1 MAGLTYYTKEGL
13 ENLKNE
19 LHTNKAVDRPFI
31 SKQIADA
38 RDKGD
43 LSENAEY
50 HAAKEDQALLEL
62 KISKLEALMASARLI
77 DESKLDTS
85 SVVISSKV
93 KIKNIDNGMEM
104 TYSLVAEKEADFPKG
119 KISID
124 SPIGKGLVG
133 KKKGDK
139 VAISVPSGAVM
150 NFEIL
155 DISL

>member
-1 MAGLTYYTKEGL
+1 MMAVSYYSKQGL
-13 ENLKNE
+13 ENLKND
-19 LHTNKAVDRPFI
+19 LHLKKTVDRPFI

-62 KISKLEALMASARLI
+62 KISKLEELMANARLI

-85 SVVISSKV
+85 SVVISSIV

-104 TYSLVAEKEADFPKG
+104 SYSIVTENEANFAEG

-133 KKKGDK
+133 KKPGEIAK
-139 VAISVPSGAVM
+139 IMVPSGAEM
-150 NFEIL
+150 KFEIL
-155 DISL
+155 DISF

>member
-93 KIKNIDNGMEM
+93 KIKN
-104 TYSLVAEKEADFPKG
+104 SFG
-119 KISID
+119 K
-124 SPIGKGLVG
+124 
-133 KKKGDK
+133 
-139 VAISVPSGAVM
+139 
-150 NFEIL
+150 NT
-155 DISL
+155 